1 MKTFEE
7 RYPEHDN
14 PDWQIRTWRQE
25 EELEKAKAEHR
36 NYVQVDASYEQNDP
50 PIKTWRQEE
59 KLQQAKSEHEDFI
72 RKFNDLL
79 IG

>member
-36 NYVQVDASYEQNDP
+36 NYVQVDASYEQN
-50 PIKTWRQEE
+50 
-59 KLQQAKSEHEDFI
+59 KSNHADFI

>member
-25 EELEKAKAEHR
+25 ENLE
-36 NYVQVDASYEQNDP
+36 
-50 PIKTWRQEE
+50 
-59 KLQQAKSEHEDFI
+59 QAKSEHENFI

>member
-7 RYPEHDN
+7 RYPQHDN
-14 PDWQIRTWRQE
+14 PEWQIRTWIQE
-25 EELEKAKAEHR
+25 EELAR
-36 NYVQVDASYEQNDP
+36 
-50 PIKTWRQEE
+50 
-59 KLQQAKSEHEDFI
+59 AKSEHADFI

>member
-1 MKTFEE
+1 MKTPTFEE

-14 PDWQIRTWRQE
+14 PEWMIRTWAQE
-25 EELEKAKAEHR
+25 EGLERAR
-36 NYVQVDASYEQNDP
+36 
-50 PIKTWRQEE
+50 
-59 KLQQAKSEHEDFI
+59 SEHEDFI

>member
-14 PDWQIRTWRQE
+14 PAWQRRTMRQDE
-25 EELEKAKAEHR
+25 SLER
-36 NYVQVDASYEQNDP
+36 
-50 PIKTWRQEE
+50 
-59 KLQQAKSEHEDFI
+59 AKSEHEDFI

>member
-14 PDWQIRTWRQE
+14 PEWMIRTWAQE
-25 EELEKAKAEHR
+25 EELAR
-36 NYVQVDASYEQNDP
+36 
-50 PIKTWRQEE
+50 
-59 KLQQAKSEHEDFI
+59 AKSEHEDFI

-79 IG
+79 LG